1 MKYTVILLSMLF
13 LGFKIPIE
21 KIKSSYG
28 HIQSHYVIQPKK
40 ELVCDGCFTSM
51 EVLQEINAIN
61 EKLMSMSYVKASSF
75 VVKKKKEA
83 TYSITSEHVCREL
96 KLFLHDSKFKN
107 LGLDLMKS
115 MIETNSDNEIYIDI
129 QKMYEIVPVA
139 YVYSFSGVRH
149 QIKEITLSD
158 LKIDTCAIK
167 SLGSWGSEVV
177 FAKSGCIYEKIFN
190 MSSTG
195 GYYHKGAVSIREG
208 FINDKTE
215 TLKLEGRT
223 FKDVNI
229 YTLLVKP
236 GSSGSAV
243 FNIKGEVCGS
253 VNISFIRVD
262 LSAGASYTDL
272 KLFYIR
278 LQKKIL

>member
-1 MKYTVILLSMLF
+1 MKYTVILLSLLL

-21 KIKSSYG
+21 KIKASYG
-28 HIQSHYVIQPKK
+28 HIQAHYIIQPKK
-40 ELVCDGCFTSM
+40 DLVCDGCFTSM

-75 VVKKKKEA
+75 VVMKKKKS

-96 KLFLHDSKFKN
+96 KLFLDDSKFKN
-107 LGLDLMKS
+107 LASDLMKS
-115 MIETNSDNEIYIDI
+115 MIENNSENEVYLDI
-129 QKMYEIVPVA
+129 QKMYEIVPVS
-139 YVYSFSGVRH
+139 YVYSFSGEKH

-158 LKIDTCAIK
+158 VKIDTCAIK
-167 SLGSWGSEVV
+167 SLGSWGLEVV
-177 FAKSGCIYEKIFN
+177 FAKQGCVYEKIYN
-190 MSSTG
+190 MSSSG
-195 GYYHKGAVSIREG
+195 GYYHKGAVSLREG
-208 FINDKTE
+208 FVNNRAE
-215 TLKLEGRT
+215 ELKIEGKV
-223 FKDVNI
+223 FKDINI

-272 KLFYIR
+272 KLFYTQ
-278 LQKKIL
+278 LKKKIL